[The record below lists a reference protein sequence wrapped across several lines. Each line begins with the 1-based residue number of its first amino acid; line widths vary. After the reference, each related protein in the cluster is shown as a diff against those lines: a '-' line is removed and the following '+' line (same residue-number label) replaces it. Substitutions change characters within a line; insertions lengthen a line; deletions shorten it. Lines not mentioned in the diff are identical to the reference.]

1 MPARYEDIL
10 WGEIVIEEDVLSE
23 LVASRPVQRL
33 RGIHQAGASY
43 YLLPGKRPTTRYHH
57 SLGVLYV
64 LQRLGAGLEERVAGL
79 LHDVPHTAFSHT
91 VDIVFPSDEH
101 NFHERF
107 QHDVITGSEVPGILE
122 RYGVS
127 LNAALEPDSYPLLEK
142 PLPDLCADR
151 LDYALRDLHN
161 GGEITVEEAHAFLGH
176 LVPTPTGI
184 VLDDTETAYWFAMKF
199 RTGNDLYWTGPLEA
213 GAYWALAGAISRAY
227 EVGGFTDDDLFS
239 TDDEAMKRLRGLDD
253 EEVHAYLNLLAPGT
267 QFYEVEDGGPYFS
280 THMKQRYVD
289 PFVLE
294 KGWEKPR
301 KLSQVSDE
309 YRRLLNSFPKGRSVR
324 YKLWTDSMPQVIARK
339 LRTGRRRKRAT
350 QELSR

>member
-1 MPARYEDIL
+1 MSARYDDIL
-10 WGEIVIEEDVLSE
+10 WGEITIEEAVLTE
-23 LVASRPVQRL
+23 LVASRLVQRL
-33 RGIHQAGASY
+33 RGIHQAGASF
-43 YLLPGKRPTTRYHH
+43 YLLPEKRPTTRFHH

-91 VDIVFPSDEH
+91 VDIVFPNDEH
-101 NFHERF
+101 NFHQRF
-107 QHDVITGSEVPGILE
+107 QHDVIMGSEVPGILE

-161 GGEITVEEAHAFLGH
+161 GGEITAQEAQDFLGH

-184 VLDDTETAYWFAMKF
+184 VVDDTEIAHWFAVKF
-199 RTGNDLYWTGPLEA
+199 RTGNDLFWTGPLEA
-213 GAYWALAGAISRAY
+213 GAYWALAGAIRRAY
-227 EVGGFTDDDLFS
+227 EIGGFTDDDLFS
-239 TDDEAMKRLRGLDD
+239 TDDEAMNRLRSLDD
-253 EEVHAYLNLLAPGT
+253 EEVHAYLNLLVPGT
-267 QFYEVEDGGPYFS
+267 TFYEVEDRGPYFS

-294 KGWEKPR
+294 KGWDKPR

-309 YRRLLNSFPKGRSVR
+309 YKQLLHTFPKGHSVK
-324 YKLWTDSMPQVIARK
+324 YKLWADNIPQVIAGT
-339 LRTGRRRKRAT
+339 LSTARRRKSGTRAS
-350 QELSR
+350 SR